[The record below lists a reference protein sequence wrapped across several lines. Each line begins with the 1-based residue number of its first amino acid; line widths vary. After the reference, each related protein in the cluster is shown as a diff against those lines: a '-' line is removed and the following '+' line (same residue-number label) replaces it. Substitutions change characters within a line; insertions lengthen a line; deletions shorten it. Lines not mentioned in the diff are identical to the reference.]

1 MLSVTPKHLH
11 FCIRFGT
18 AWDAI
23 WILQCETEHLLA
35 ENLKIAKENG
45 VIAERYIHMIKKK
58 RDNKGK
64 VKKEEKGAKVKGM
77 NDGIQLR
84 IQNKKSRQKAY
95 FFEFIDA

>member
-1 MLSVTPKHLH
+1 MVSLQK
-11 FCIRFGT
+11 GT
-18 AWDAI
+18 LI
-23 WILQCETEHLLA
+23 W
-35 ENLKIAKENG
+35 
-45 VIAERYIHMIKKK
+45 YKKK